1 MLACRIYSNWLE
13 EVFAMQKLN
22 GTLNSRFY
30 HFCWL
35 GLVLTTEKQR
45 TLAHFGRFHFGDLST
60 PTCLPDGD

>member
-1 MLACRIYSNWLE
+1 MELE
-13 EVFAMQKLN
+13 THVFIIFV
-22 GTLNSRFY
+22 G
-30 HFCWL
+30 W